1 MEPALTESLKQY
13 FSTKPVLKAYIFG
26 PVAKGEENENSDIL
40 VDLDYSKWI
49 GLLFIQMKID
59 LEIVLHKKV
68 DLVSTKGLSPYL
80 KPQIDDEKLLIY
92 ERWKVQIE
100 THIPYPTW
108 KRQPS

>member
-26 PVAKGEENENSDIL
+26 PVAKGEENENSDIDIL
-40 VDLDYSKWI
+40 VDLDYSKRI

-59 LEIVLHKKV
+59 LEILLHKKV
-68 DLVSTKGLSPYL
+68 DLVSKKGLSSNL

-92 ERWKVQIE
+92 ER
-100 THIPYPTW
+100 
-108 KRQPS
+108 